1 MRRSTL
7 SGRTPAVTS
16 LQQAREALGTR
27 LRQVRRQA
35 GLTGDKLAERLSW
48 PQSKISKLEN
58 ARQAPT
64 EDDIRAWCSACGL
77 EGETDELLAALRTL
91 ESRHAEWRRLLAGG
105 TSGHQNVWGAWE
117 AAARIIRIFELTVVP
132 GLLQTGEYARSI
144 LADVISSYQTTNDID
159 QAVAARLARQQILYD
174 PRKQFHFV
182 ITEAVLR
189 YRFSPPAVMLGQ
201 LDRLISATAMTN
213 VRLGIIGFGTRY
225 NRVPNH
231 GFYLLDDKR
240 VLVETVSAELNLE
253 QPAEID
259 VYGKEFNQLARIA
272 SYGTEAR
279 SIINRVIEELRIEL
293 DAQGS

>member
-1 MRRSTL
+1 MT

-16 LQQAREALGTR
+16 LQQAREALGSR

-35 GLTGDKLAERLSW
+35 GLTGNQLAERLSW

-58 ARQAPT
+58 ARQTPT
-64 EDDIRAWCSACGL
+64 EGDIRAWCAVCGL
-77 EGETDELLAALRTL
+77 QTETNELLAALRTL
-91 ESRHAEWRRLLAGG
+91 ESRHAEWRRMFAGG
-105 TSGHQNVWGAWE
+105 TSGHQNTWGAWE
-117 AAARIIRIFELTVVP
+117 AAARLLRIFELTVVP

-159 QAVAARLARQQILYD
+159 QAVASRLARQQILYD
-174 PRKQFHFV
+174 PRKKFHFV

-189 YRFSPPAVMLGQ
+189 YQFSPPAVMLAQ
-201 LDRLISATAMTN
+201 LDRLIAATAMTN
-213 VRLGIIGFGTRY
+213 VRLGIIAFETRY

-240 VLVETVSAELNLE
+240 VLVETVSAQLNLE

-259 VYGKEFNQLARIA
+259 VYAKEFTQLAQVA

-279 SIINRVIEELRIEL
+279 AIINRIIDELRPE
-293 DAQGS
+293 